1 MSLTAYIAPSLLS
14 GLADVA
20 VSPGSGQN
28 GYPLT
33 WDNSLG
39 KWVATPLQISSL
51 TGGPLPPALG
61 GTGSANGS
69 ITGTGA
75 LTFAAGG
82 ANQGITLSPSGTA
95 RTSTPR
101 LGVTSTEAS
110 TSATS
115 GAITVAGGIG
125 TGAGC
130 FIGGNLRILS
140 GSSLIMGAPTNANEY
155 AVFGL
160 AATAG
165 DNFIRLAFGLS
176 QGEPFFGFGTGAAFR
191 DVVFIR
197 NGANTVRIAG
207 NVFGTAAAIV
217 QIVGS
222 LSVTGQKINF
232 SGLPTTDSG
241 LAVGDLWR
249 DGNVVKVKT

>member
-1 MSLTAYIAPSLLS
+1 MSLTAYISPSLLS

-33 WDNSLG
+33 WDNTLG
-39 KWVATPLQISSL
+39 KWVATPLQIASL
-51 TGGPLPPALG
+51 TGGPLPLAQG
-61 GTGSANGS
+61 GTGTSTGS
-69 ITGTGA
+69 ISGTGS
-75 LTFAAGG
+75 LTIAAGG

-101 LGVTSTEAS
+101 LSVTSTEAS
-110 TSATS
+110 TSSSS

-140 GSSLIMGAPTNANEY
+140 GSSLIMGAPTNVVEY

-160 AATAG
+160 AAPSG
-165 DNFIRLAFGLS
+165 DSFIRLAFGLS
-176 QGEPFFGFGTGAAFR
+176 NGEPFFGFGTGTAFR
-191 DVVFIR
+191 DVAFIR

-207 NVFGTAAAIV
+207 NVSGSVPAIV
-217 QIVGS
+217 QIIGS

-249 DGNVVKVKT
+249 DGTAVKVKV